1 MITNNNVLKELV
13 QRKNWSVKEKVRSSL
28 DSDIRIKQYK
38 FTNNIIVYYAHETS
52 FSAVIYF

>member
-13 QRKNWSVKEKVRSSL
+13 QRKNWSVKEKVRSL
-28 DSDIRIKQYK
+28 DSDIRVKQYK
-38 FTNNIIVYYAHETS
+38 STNNIIVYYAYETS